1 MNTVIYARYSAGPR
15 QTDQSIEG
23 QLRVCTDFCKQ
34 RGLTVIDTY
43 CDRHISGRTDERP
56 EFQRL
61 IADAKRKKFEAV
73 VVYKTDRFARNKYD
87 SAVYKRELKRI
98 GIQIF
103 YAAEAIPDG
112 PEGIILESLME
123 GLAEYY
129 SAELAQKIKRGMH
142 ESALKCQ
149 STGSGRPLGYRV
161 DEQKHFQID
170 PESAQTVQT
179 IFEQYIKGESNAAIC
194 ELLNSRGLRTAQ
206 GKPFNKNS
214 INRIIKNRKYIG
226 EYRYHDIV
234 VEGGMPAIISKD
246 TFNLAQAEMERR
258 RTRKAPKSPK
268 AEYLLAGRLFCGHC
282 KGPMQGVSGTGKS
295 GNKWYYY
302 YCGNTRGKNKTCDK
316 KQVSRDRLERAVV
329 DFTVRYILQEDV
341 LEELARK
348 VHAAQERQNDTA
360 SEVAFYEKKLADN
373 KKSIANVLRAIE
385 SGAATQTLPARL
397 QELEN
402 EQAVILGELSFLK
415 GKHLAFTEDQIL
427 FALMKHLEPYP
438 GESEQDYRRRIIS
451 DFVSEVYLYD
461 DRLLI
466 YFNISSEDGK
476 LKSADLSNIEGG
488 EFDEGLVS
496 STKMKTVRKGGFHF
510 AVGLRESKFIPPCG
524 GNPFRSTKNKPPA
537 RVALFLLR
545 PANAM
550 PHCASCCALP
560 RAVVYCT
567 YLSPHRLHKG
577 GLPVSTM
584 LERRYRRQHLNCVR
598 HITLDPK
605 GRGVVRIHMIPPRED
620 AENAPFLLL
629 LNGSKLV
636 PLNLSW
642 AILLSCFMDRL
653 EPFAGLEITESDWNA
668 MAAGAV
674 ARTHKVYP
682 FTSKERL
689 AEDLQIMIES
699 LVAIARGQEPE
710 AEVAP
715 LTLGEYAPE
724 MTAPHRMDL
733 MVSAMTR
740 DGAWHCNQKCLHC
753 YAAGQPLSDTPE
765 LTTAQWKEVL
775 DRLRAANIPQVTFT
789 GGEPTLRA
797 DLVELVDAAQWF
809 VTRLNTN
816 GRLLTPAL
824 CQKLY
829 DASLDSVQVTLYS
842 HDKDIHNA
850 LVGADGFDDTVAG
863 IRAAVAAGLS
873 VSVNTPLCSLNT
885 AYDEMLRFVHGLG
898 VRYVTCSGLI
908 PSGGAVGDESRA
920 TALTEQQLTDVL
932 TKAVAVAEELEMEM
946 DFTSPGWL
954 KEETLRALGLTLVP
968 SCGACLSNMAVA
980 PDGGVIPCQS
990 WLSSQPLGNI
1000 LADDWD
1006 KIWQSERCAAI
1017 RAKSAKME
1025 QLCQLRESNREEG
1038 TLC

>member
-87 SAVYKRELKRI
+87 SAVYKRELKRN

-234 VEGGMPAIISKD
+234 VEGGMPAIIPKD

-329 DFTVRYILQEDV
+329 DFTVRYILQEEV

-360 SEVAFYEKKLADN
+360 SEIAFYEKKLADN

-402 EQAVILGELSFLK
+402 EQAVILGEISFLK
-415 GKHLAFTEDQIL
+415 GKRLAFTEDQIL

-496 STKMKTVRKGGFHF
+496 STISL
-510 AVGLRESKFIPPCG
+510 AVILVKLR
-524 GNPFRSTKNKPPA
+524 
-537 RVALFLLR
+537 
-545 PANAM
+545 
-550 PHCASCCALP
+550 
-560 RAVVYCT
+560 RAFCVDTLMFELDREVYCMKKV
-567 YLSPHRLHKG
+567 LSVSIKTIIFFVGWAICVSVIPIPDTASAAIWRFWAELIPLLSVIAITLIFWLADQKKIRLHLTGKPVYNIILG
-577 GLPVSTM
+577 GVTGTIWLGASVGILSILGVVQIEGKNQIAMLWLWLLAAFLNTVMQEMLVRGYLYQMIKSNGSIAAAIIVSTGLFTFAHGGAFEAGILPVLNVITM
-584 LERRYRRQHLNCVR
+584 SLFMTAVLEYTGSLIAPIVIHFLWN
-598 HITLDPK
+598 
-605 GRGVVRIHMIPPRED
+605 GV
-620 AENAPFLLL
+620 
-629 LNGSKLV
+629 G
-636 PLNLSW
+636 
-642 AILLSCFMDRL
+642 AIILGGVS
-653 EPFAGLEITESDWNA
+653 
-668 MAAGAV
+668 
-674 ARTHKVYP
+674 
-682 FTSKERL
+682 L
-689 AEDLQIMIES
+689 AEDYPHLFDMTIHGNPILSGGSCKIEGS
-699 LVAIARGQEPE
+699 II
-710 AEVAP
+710 
-715 LTLGEYAPE
+715 
-724 MTAPHRMDL
+724 
-733 MVSAMTR
+733 
-740 DGAWHCNQKCLHC
+740 
-753 YAAGQPLSDTPE
+753 
-765 LTTAQWKEVL
+765 VL
-775 DRLRAANIPQVTFT
+775 FMNLAFLI
-789 GGEPTLRA
+789 
-797 DLVELVDAAQWF
+797 
-809 VTRLNTN
+809 
-816 GRLLTPAL
+816 
-824 CQKLY
+824 
-829 DASLDSVQVTLYS
+829 
-842 HDKDIHNA
+842 
-850 LVGADGFDDTVAG
+850 GF
-863 IRAAVAAGLS
+863 VAAKKRK
-873 VSVNTPLCSLNT
+873 
-885 AYDEMLRFVHGLG
+885 DR
-898 VRYVTCSGLI
+898 
-908 PSGGAVGDESRA
+908 
-920 TALTEQQLTDVL
+920 
-932 TKAVAVAEELEMEM
+932 
-946 DFTSPGWL
+946 
-954 KEETLRALGLTLVP
+954 
-968 SCGACLSNMAVA
+968 
-980 PDGGVIPCQS
+980 
-990 WLSSQPLGNI
+990 
-1000 LADDWD
+1000 
-1006 KIWQSERCAAI
+1006 
-1017 RAKSAKME
+1017 
-1025 QLCQLRESNREEG
+1025 NR
-1038 TLC
+1038 

>member
-87 SAVYKRELKRI
+87 SAVYKRELKRN

-161 DEQKHFQID
+161 DEQKRFQID

-258 RTRKAPKSPK
+258 RTRKAPKSSK

-329 DFTVRYILQEDV
+329 DFTVRYILQENV

-360 SEVAFYEKKLADN
+360 SEIAFYEKKLADN

-385 SGAATQTLPARL
+385 SGASTQTLPARL

-415 GKHLAFTEDQIL
+415 GKRLAFTEDQIL

-488 EFDEGLVS
+488 EFDEGLIS
-496 STKMKTVRKGGFHF
+496 
-510 AVGLRESKFIPPCG
+510 
-524 GNPFRSTKNKPPA
+524 STKNKA
-537 RVALFLLR
+537 ICLWQMALFLGFARAARVTLLYSMACRKSSQALSTALPMCCMVR
-545 PANAM
+545 PTQVFMDLCRGETAM
-550 PHCASCCALP
+550 PTAAPSTMPAPIPHQNAVFSISLTLLFAQRQYAPCAAKKSEIALLKSAIAVIIFLKSDKKRGSLMTTIYLIRHAEADGNLYRRAHGWYDSVITDRGYRQIAALAKRFASTRFDAVYSSDRRRTMTTALSVYKTHGLPLVTTPRVREIGIGVWEDHPWAELERTDGEQLERFNTDAAHWHVAGGEYLPDVRERMIGALREIAEAHPNGTAAVFSHGMAIRLTVGTLQGLSLHEIDGTGHAENTAVSCLEYEDGAF
-560 RAVVYCT
+560 RVVYRDDASH
-567 YLSPHRLHKG
+567 LSDELMSLKRQEWLKNARGFEG
-577 GLPVSTM
+577 GIYYVPS
-584 LERRYRRQHLNCVR
+584 
-598 HITLDPK
+598 
-605 GRGVVRIHMIPPRED
+605 G
-620 AENAPFLLL
+620 AEGHFD
-629 LNGSKLV
+629 V
-636 PLNLSW
+636 
-642 AILLSCFMDRL
+642 CR
-653 EPFAGLEITESDWNA
+653 AGETV
-668 MAAGAV
+668 GAV
-674 ARTHKVYP
+674 SVDKCKNGLAVIGEFWLENDVQGLGFGQQLVGQALSYARAHGC
-682 FTSKERL
+682 ERL
-689 AEDLQIMIES
+689 S
-699 LVAIARGQEPE
+699 TGRIAKG
-710 AEVAP
+710 
-715 LTLGEYAPE
+715 
-724 MTAPHRMDL
+724 
-733 MVSAMTR
+733 
-740 DGAWHCNQKCLHC
+740 N
-753 YAAGQPLSDTPE
+753 
-765 LTTAQWKEVL
+765 
-775 DRLRAANIPQVTFT
+775 
-789 GGEPTLRA
+789 
-797 DLVELVDAAQWF
+797 
-809 VTRLNTN
+809 
-816 GRLLTPAL
+816 
-824 CQKLY
+824 
-829 DASLDSVQVTLYS
+829 
-842 HDKDIHNA
+842 
-850 LVGADGFDDTVAG
+850 
-863 IRAAVAAGLS
+863 
-873 VSVNTPLCSLNT
+873 
-885 AYDEMLRFVHGLG
+885 
-898 VRYVTCSGLI
+898 
-908 PSGGAVGDESRA
+908 
-920 TALTEQQLTDVL
+920 
-932 TKAVAVAEELEMEM
+932 
-946 DFTSPGWL
+946 
-954 KEETLRALGLTLVP
+954 ALGL
-968 SCGACLSNMAVA
+968 
-980 PDGGVIPCQS
+980 
-990 WLSSQPLGNI
+990 
-1000 LADDWD
+1000 
-1006 KIWQSERCAAI
+1006 RCAQEWGFTQTGEGADWLEFQ
-1017 RAKSAKME
+1017 KNFE
-1025 QLCQLRESNREEG
+1025 YDEESCWKKLQEVIEKEK
-1038 TLC
+1038 

>member
-61 IADAKRKKFEAV
+61 ITDAKRKKFEAV

-87 SAVYKRELKRI
+87 SAVYKRELKRN

-161 DEQKHFQID
+161 DEQKRFQID

-234 VEGGMPAIISKD
+234 VEDGMPAIISKD

-302 YCGNTRGKNKTCDK
+302 YCGNTRGKNKTCNK

-329 DFTVRYILQEDV
+329 DFTVRYILQEEV

-360 SEVAFYEKKLADN
+360 SEIAFYEKKLADN

-415 GKHLAFTEDQIL
+415 GKRLAFTEDQIL

-476 LKSADLSNIEGG
+476 LKSADLSNIEGS

-496 STKMKTVRKGGFHF
+496 STK
-510 AVGLRESKFIPPCG
+510 
-524 GNPFRSTKNKPPA
+524 NKA
-537 RVALFLLR
+537 ICLWQMALFLGFARAARVTLLYSMACRKSSQALSTALPMCCMVR
-545 PANAM
+545 PTQVFMDLCRGETAM
-550 PHCASCCALP
+550 PTAAPSTMPAPIPHQNAVFSISLTLLFAQRQYAPCAAKKSEIALLKSAIAVIIFLKSDKKRGSLMTTIYLIRHAEADGNLYR
-560 RAVVYCT
+560 RAHGWYDSVITDRGYRQIAALAKRFASTRFDAVYSSDRRRT
-567 YLSPHRLHKG
+567 MTTALSVYKTH
-577 GLPVSTM
+577 GLPLVTTPRVREIGIGVWEDHPWAE
-584 LERRYRRQHLNCVR
+584 LERTDGEQLERFNTDAAHWHVAGGEHLPDVR
-598 HITLDPK
+598 ERMIGALREIAEAHPNGTAAVFSHGMAIRLTVGTLQGLSLHEID
-605 GRGVVRIHMIPPRED
+605 GTGH
-620 AENAPFLLL
+620 AENTAV
-629 LNGSKLV
+629 S
-636 PLNLSW
+636 
-642 AILLSCFMDRL
+642 RL
-653 EPFAGLEITESDWNA
+653 EYENGAFRVAYRDDASHLENGLQTLKRQAWLKNARGFEGGIYYVPSGAEGHFDVCRAGETV
-668 MAAGAV
+668 GAV
-674 ARTHKVYP
+674 SVDKCENGLATIGEFWLENDVQGLGFGQQLVGQALSYARAHGC
-682 FTSKERL
+682 ERL
-689 AEDLQIMIES
+689 S
-699 LVAIARGQEPE
+699 TGRIAK
-710 AEVAP
+710 
-715 LTLGEYAPE
+715 
-724 MTAPHRMDL
+724 
-733 MVSAMTR
+733 S
-740 DGAWHCNQKCLHC
+740 N
-753 YAAGQPLSDTPE
+753 
-765 LTTAQWKEVL
+765 
-775 DRLRAANIPQVTFT
+775 
-789 GGEPTLRA
+789 
-797 DLVELVDAAQWF
+797 
-809 VTRLNTN
+809 
-816 GRLLTPAL
+816 
-824 CQKLY
+824 
-829 DASLDSVQVTLYS
+829 
-842 HDKDIHNA
+842 
-850 LVGADGFDDTVAG
+850 
-863 IRAAVAAGLS
+863 
-873 VSVNTPLCSLNT
+873 
-885 AYDEMLRFVHGLG
+885 
-898 VRYVTCSGLI
+898 
-908 PSGGAVGDESRA
+908 
-920 TALTEQQLTDVL
+920 
-932 TKAVAVAEELEMEM
+932 
-946 DFTSPGWL
+946 
-954 KEETLRALGLTLVP
+954 ALGLRRAREWGFTQTGEGADWLEFQKNFEYDEE
-968 SCGACLSNMAVA
+968 SCWKKLQE
-980 PDGGVIPCQS
+980 VIE
-990 WLSSQPLGNI
+990 
-1000 LADDWD
+1000 
-1006 KIWQSERCAAI
+1006 KE
-1017 RAKSAKME
+1017 K
-1025 QLCQLRESNREEG
+1025 
-1038 TLC
+1038 

>member
-87 SAVYKRELKRI
+87 SAVYKRELKRN

-161 DEQKHFQID
+161 DEQKRFQID

-329 DFTVRYILQEDV
+329 DFTVRYILQEEV

-360 SEVAFYEKKLADN
+360 SEIAFYEKKLADN

-402 EQAVILGELSFLK
+402 EQAVILGEISFLK
-415 GKHLAFTEDQIL
+415 GKRLAFTEDQIL

-496 STKMKTVRKGGFHF
+496 STK
-510 AVGLRESKFIPPCG
+510 
-524 GNPFRSTKNKPPA
+524 NKA
-537 RVALFLLR
+537 ICLWQMALFLGFARAARVTLLYSMACRKSSQALSTALPMCCMVR
-545 PANAM
+545 PTQVFMDLCRGETAM
-550 PHCASCCALP
+550 PTAAPSTMPAPIPHQNAVFSISLTLLFAQRQYAPCAAKKSEIALLKSAIAVIIFLKSDKKRGSLMTTIYLIRHAEADGNLYR
-560 RAVVYCT
+560 RAHGWYDSVITDRGYRQIAALSKRFASTHFDAVYSSDRRRT
-567 YLSPHRLHKG
+567 MTTALSVYKTH
-577 GLPVSTM
+577 GLPLVTTPRVREIGIGVWEDHPWAE
-584 LERRYRRQHLNCVR
+584 LERTDGEQLERFNTDAAHWHVAGGEYLPDVR
-598 HITLDPK
+598 ERMIGALREIAEAHPNGTAAVFSHGMAIRLTVGTLQGLSLHEID
-605 GRGVVRIHMIPPRED
+605 GTGH
-620 AENAPFLLL
+620 AENTAV
-629 LNGSKLV
+629 S
-636 PLNLSW
+636 
-642 AILLSCFMDRL
+642 RL
-653 EPFAGLEITESDWNA
+653 EYENGAFRVAYRDDASHLENGLQTLKRQAWLKNARGFEGGIYYVPSGAEGHFDVCRAGETV
-668 MAAGAV
+668 GAV
-674 ARTHKVYP
+674 SVDKCENGLATIGEFWLENDVQGLGFGQQLVGQALSYARAHGC
-682 FTSKERL
+682 ERL
-689 AEDLQIMIES
+689 S
-699 LVAIARGQEPE
+699 TGRIAKG
-710 AEVAP
+710 
-715 LTLGEYAPE
+715 
-724 MTAPHRMDL
+724 
-733 MVSAMTR
+733 
-740 DGAWHCNQKCLHC
+740 N
-753 YAAGQPLSDTPE
+753 
-765 LTTAQWKEVL
+765 
-775 DRLRAANIPQVTFT
+775 
-789 GGEPTLRA
+789 
-797 DLVELVDAAQWF
+797 
-809 VTRLNTN
+809 
-816 GRLLTPAL
+816 
-824 CQKLY
+824 
-829 DASLDSVQVTLYS
+829 
-842 HDKDIHNA
+842 
-850 LVGADGFDDTVAG
+850 
-863 IRAAVAAGLS
+863 
-873 VSVNTPLCSLNT
+873 
-885 AYDEMLRFVHGLG
+885 
-898 VRYVTCSGLI
+898 
-908 PSGGAVGDESRA
+908 
-920 TALTEQQLTDVL
+920 
-932 TKAVAVAEELEMEM
+932 
-946 DFTSPGWL
+946 
-954 KEETLRALGLTLVP
+954 ALGLRRAREWGFTQTGEGADWLEFQKNFEYDEE
-968 SCGACLSNMAVA
+968 SCWKKLQE
-980 PDGGVIPCQS
+980 VIE
-990 WLSSQPLGNI
+990 
-1000 LADDWD
+1000 
-1006 KIWQSERCAAI
+1006 KE
-1017 RAKSAKME
+1017 K
-1025 QLCQLRESNREEG
+1025 
-1038 TLC
+1038 

>member
-87 SAVYKRELKRI
+87 SAVYKRELKRN

-234 VEGGMPAIISKD
+234 VEGGMPAIIPKD

-329 DFTVRYILQEDV
+329 DFTVRYILQEEV

-360 SEVAFYEKKLADN
+360 SEIAFYEKKLADN

-385 SGAATQTLPARL
+385 SGAATQTLPVRL

-402 EQAVILGELSFLK
+402 EQAVILGEISFLK
-415 GKHLAFTEDQIL
+415 GKRLAFTEDQIL

-496 STKMKTVRKGGFHF
+496 STNLPHRFVRCGVFYAQKTLADRARLRTLKSDANRAGSSMYFLKIHRFHASFF
-510 AVGLRESKFIPPCG
+510 AFCRVLRASTSLLCPLL
-524 GNPFRSTKNKPPA
+524 GNPFKNLRTIVGRYSLELLHLIEAGVQRNRDLIVFSDANLLDELLQNGAAFIVVGSVVHIRPCKQL
-537 RVALFLLR
+537 VANSFTCCSRIIIHHTLRFFRREWAELHLPCRIR
-545 PANAM
+545 PA
-550 PHCASCCALP
+550 HDF
-560 RAVVYCT
+560 
-567 YLSPHRLHKG
+567 SP
-577 GLPVSTM
+577 T
-584 LERRYRRQHLNCVR
+584 
-598 HITLDPK
+598 
-605 GRGVVRIHMIPPRED
+605 
-620 AENAPFLLL
+620 
-629 LNGSKLV
+629 
-636 PLNLSW
+636 
-642 AILLSCFMDRL
+642 
-653 EPFAGLEITESDWNA
+653 
-668 MAAGAV
+668 
-674 ARTHKVYP
+674 
-682 FTSKERL
+682 
-689 AEDLQIMIES
+689 
-699 LVAIARGQEPE
+699 
-710 AEVAP
+710 
-715 LTLGEYAPE
+715 
-724 MTAPHRMDL
+724 
-733 MVSAMTR
+733 
-740 DGAWHCNQKCLHC
+740 
-753 YAAGQPLSDTPE
+753 
-765 LTTAQWKEVL
+765 
-775 DRLRAANIPQVTFT
+775 
-789 GGEPTLRA
+789 
-797 DLVELVDAAQWF
+797 
-809 VTRLNTN
+809 
-816 GRLLTPAL
+816 
-824 CQKLY
+824 
-829 DASLDSVQVTLYS
+829 
-842 HDKDIHNA
+842 
-850 LVGADGFDDTVAG
+850 
-863 IRAAVAAGLS
+863 
-873 VSVNTPLCSLNT
+873 
-885 AYDEMLRFVHGLG
+885 
-898 VRYVTCSGLI
+898 
-908 PSGGAVGDESRA
+908 
-920 TALTEQQLTDVL
+920 
-932 TKAVAVAEELEMEM
+932 
-946 DFTSPGWL
+946 
-954 KEETLRALGLTLVP
+954 
-968 SCGACLSNMAVA
+968 
-980 PDGGVIPCQS
+980 
-990 WLSSQPLGNI
+990 
-1000 LADDWD
+1000 
-1006 KIWQSERCAAI
+1006 
-1017 RAKSAKME
+1017 
-1025 QLCQLRESNREEG
+1025 
-1038 TLC
+1038 

>member
-87 SAVYKRELKRI
+87 SAVYKRELKRN

-161 DEQKHFQID
+161 DEQKRFQID

-234 VEGGMPAIISKD
+234 VEGGMPAIIPKD

-329 DFTVRYILQEDV
+329 DFTVRYILQEEV

-360 SEVAFYEKKLADN
+360 SEIAFYEKKLADN

-402 EQAVILGELSFLK
+402 EQAVILGEISFLK
-415 GKHLAFTEDQIL
+415 GKRLAFTEDQIL

-496 STKMKTVRKGGFHF
+496 STNTILHLLDDWLYFFDNVAF
-510 AVGLRESKFIPPCG
+510 EDNQEWCG
-524 GNPFRSTKNKPPA
+524 
-537 RVALFLLR
+537 
-545 PANAM
+545 
-550 PHCASCCALP
+550 C
-560 RAVVYCT
+560 YCMCYHWT
-567 YLSPHRLHKG
+567 QQL
-577 GLPVSTM
+577 
-584 LERRYRRQHLNCVR
+584 
-598 HITLDPK
+598 
-605 GRGVVRIHMIPPRED
+605 
-620 AENAPFLLL
+620 A
-629 LNGSKLV
+629 
-636 PLNLSW
+636 
-642 AILLSCFMDRL
+642 
-653 EPFAGLEITESDWNA
+653 
-668 MAAGAV
+668 
-674 ARTHKVYP
+674 
-682 FTSKERL
+682 KERAWNCDKKCATLNRAKAIDFIQTGRMQGYL
-689 AEDLQIMIES
+689 AYSDGKVVGWCNSNEKKAYDNVNFNFAEQVPDNGEKIKS
-699 LVAIARGQEPE
+699 VVCFAIAPENRG
-710 AEVAP
+710 
-715 LTLGEYAPE
+715 
-724 MTAPHRMDL
+724 
-733 MVSAMTR
+733 
-740 DGAWHCNQKCLHC
+740 K
-753 YAAGQPLSDTPE
+753 
-765 LTTAQWKEVL
+765 
-775 DRLRAANIPQVTFT
+775 
-789 GGEPTLRA
+789 
-797 DLVELVDAAQWF
+797 
-809 VTRLNTN
+809 
-816 GRLLTPAL
+816 
-824 CQKLY
+824 
-829 DASLDSVQVTLYS
+829 
-842 HDKDIHNA
+842 
-850 LVGADGFDDTVAG
+850 G
-863 IRAAVAAGLS
+863 I
-873 VSVNTPLCSLNT
+873 
-885 AYDEMLRFVHGLG
+885 
-898 VRYVTCSGLI
+898 
-908 PSGGAVGDESRA
+908 A
-920 TALTEQQLTDVL
+920 TALLKYVCENAKNDGFEYVEAYPFEHNENAAYHGPTDLYEKNGFV
-932 TKAVAVAEELEMEM
+932 
-946 DFTSPGWL
+946 F
-954 KEETLRALGLTLVP
+954 
-968 SCGACLSNMAVA
+968 C
-980 PDGGVIPCQS
+980 
-990 WLSSQPLGNI
+990 
-1000 LADDWD
+1000 
-1006 KIWQSERCAAI
+1006 
-1017 RAKSAKME
+1017 
-1025 QLCQLRESNREEG
+1025 NRIEG
-1038 TLC
+1038 CRIVRKKL

>member
-61 IADAKRKKFEAV
+61 ITDAKRKKFEAV

-87 SAVYKRELKRI
+87 SAVYKRELKRN

-329 DFTVRYILQEDV
+329 DFTVRYILQEEV

-360 SEVAFYEKKLADN
+360 SEIAFYEKKLADN

-415 GKHLAFTEDQIL
+415 GKRLAFTEDQIL

-496 STKMKTVRKGGFHF
+496 S
-510 AVGLRESKFIPPCG
+510 
-524 GNPFRSTKNKPPA
+524 
-537 RVALFLLR
+537 
-545 PANAM
+545 
-550 PHCASCCALP
+550 
-560 RAVVYCT
+560 
-567 YLSPHRLHKG
+567 
-577 GLPVSTM
+577 
-584 LERRYRRQHLNCVR
+584 RRQTALVSWREVIKFDRYQEQFIYLMKN
-598 HITLDPK
+598 
-605 GRGVVRIHMIPPRED
+605 RIETMGQLSMQYDAIQAEIDALTGQRRE
-620 AENAPFLLL
+620 LY
-629 LNGSKLV
+629 
-636 PLNLSW
+636 PL
-642 AILLSCFMDRL
+642 RR
-653 EPFAGLEITESDWNA
+653 AGTE
-668 MAAGAV
+668 GA
-674 ARTHKVYP
+674 
-682 FTSKERL
+682 
-689 AEDLQIMIES
+689 
-699 LVAIARGQEPE
+699 E
-710 AEVAP
+710 AEIDAI
-715 LTLGEYAPE
+715 
-724 MTAPHRMDL
+724 
-733 MVSAMTR
+733 
-740 DGAWHCNQKCLHC
+740 N
-753 YAAGQPLSDTPE
+753 
-765 LTTAQWKEVL
+765 
-775 DRLRAANIPQVTFT
+775 DRLRALRRELKLCARIENDAPTVRAN
-789 GGEPTLRA
+789 
-797 DLVELVDAAQWF
+797 
-809 VTRLNTN
+809 
-816 GRLLTPAL
+816 
-824 CQKLY
+824 
-829 DASLDSVQVTLYS
+829 
-842 HDKDIHNA
+842 
-850 LVGADGFDDTVAG
+850 VGADRSETHEKTDKSRPD
-863 IRAAVAAGLS
+863 RH
-873 VSVNTPLCSLNT
+873 P
-885 AYDEMLRFVHGLG
+885 
-898 VRYVTCSGLI
+898 
-908 PSGGAVGDESRA
+908 PSGGR
-920 TALTEQQLTDVL
+920 
-932 TKAVAVAEELEMEM
+932 
-946 DFTSPGWL
+946 
-954 KEETLRALGLTLVP
+954 VP
-968 SCGACLSNMAVA
+968 
-980 PDGGVIPCQS
+980 
-990 WLSSQPLGNI
+990 
-1000 LADDWD
+1000 AD
-1006 KIWQSERCAAI
+1006 RG
-1017 RAKSAKME
+1017 R
-1025 QLCQLRESNREEG
+1025 
-1038 TLC
+1038 

>member
-87 SAVYKRELKRI
+87 SAVYKRELKRN

-161 DEQKHFQID
+161 DEQKRFQID

-234 VEGGMPAIISKD
+234 VEGGMPAIIPKD

-329 DFTVRYILQEDV
+329 DFTVRYILQEEV

-360 SEVAFYEKKLADN
+360 SEIAFYEKKLADN

-402 EQAVILGELSFLK
+402 EQAVILGEISFLK
-415 GKHLAFTEDQIL
+415 GKRLAFTEDQIL

-496 STKMKTVRKGGFHF
+496 STISLAVILVKLRRAFCVDTLMFELDRK
-510 AVGLRESKFIPPCG
+510 
-524 GNPFRSTKNKPPA
+524 
-537 RVALFLLR
+537 
-545 PANAM
+545 
-550 PHCASCCALP
+550 
-560 RAVVYCT
+560 VYCMKKV
-567 YLSPHRLHKG
+567 LSVSIKTIIFFVGWAICVSVIPIPDTASAVIWRFWAELIPLLSVIAITLIFWLADQKKIRLHLTGKPVYNIILG
-577 GLPVSTM
+577 GVTGTIWLGASVGILSILGVVQIEGKNQIAMLWLWLLAAFLNTVMQEMLVRGYLYQMIKSNGSIAAAIIVSTGLFTFAHGGAFEAGILPVLNVITM
-584 LERRYRRQHLNCVR
+584 SLFMTAVLEYTGSLIAPIVIHFLWN
-598 HITLDPK
+598 
-605 GRGVVRIHMIPPRED
+605 GV
-620 AENAPFLLL
+620 
-629 LNGSKLV
+629 G
-636 PLNLSW
+636 
-642 AILLSCFMDRL
+642 AIILGGVS
-653 EPFAGLEITESDWNA
+653 
-668 MAAGAV
+668 
-674 ARTHKVYP
+674 
-682 FTSKERL
+682 L
-689 AEDLQIMIES
+689 AEDYPHLFDMTIHGNPILSGGSCKIEGS
-699 LVAIARGQEPE
+699 II
-710 AEVAP
+710 
-715 LTLGEYAPE
+715 
-724 MTAPHRMDL
+724 
-733 MVSAMTR
+733 
-740 DGAWHCNQKCLHC
+740 
-753 YAAGQPLSDTPE
+753 
-765 LTTAQWKEVL
+765 VL
-775 DRLRAANIPQVTFT
+775 FMNLAFLI
-789 GGEPTLRA
+789 
-797 DLVELVDAAQWF
+797 
-809 VTRLNTN
+809 
-816 GRLLTPAL
+816 
-824 CQKLY
+824 
-829 DASLDSVQVTLYS
+829 
-842 HDKDIHNA
+842 
-850 LVGADGFDDTVAG
+850 GF
-863 IRAAVAAGLS
+863 VAAKKRK
-873 VSVNTPLCSLNT
+873 
-885 AYDEMLRFVHGLG
+885 DR
-898 VRYVTCSGLI
+898 
-908 PSGGAVGDESRA
+908 
-920 TALTEQQLTDVL
+920 
-932 TKAVAVAEELEMEM
+932 
-946 DFTSPGWL
+946 
-954 KEETLRALGLTLVP
+954 
-968 SCGACLSNMAVA
+968 
-980 PDGGVIPCQS
+980 
-990 WLSSQPLGNI
+990 
-1000 LADDWD
+1000 
-1006 KIWQSERCAAI
+1006 
-1017 RAKSAKME
+1017 
-1025 QLCQLRESNREEG
+1025 NR
-1038 TLC
+1038 

>member
-61 IADAKRKKFEAV
+61 ITDAKRKKFEAV

-87 SAVYKRELKRI
+87 SAVYKRELKRN

-302 YCGNTRGKNKTCDK
+302 YCGNTRGENKTCDK

-329 DFTVRYILQEDV
+329 DFTVRYILQEEV

-360 SEVAFYEKKLADN
+360 SEIAFYEKKLADN

-402 EQAVILGELSFLK
+402 EQAVILGEISFLK
-415 GKHLAFTEDQIL
+415 GKRLAFTEDQIL

-496 STKMKTVRKGGFHF
+496 STK
-510 AVGLRESKFIPPCG
+510 
-524 GNPFRSTKNKPPA
+524 NKA
-537 RVALFLLR
+537 ICLWQMALFLGFARAARVTLLYSMACRKSSQALSTALPMCCMVR
-545 PANAM
+545 PTQVFMDLCRGETAM
-550 PHCASCCALP
+550 PTAAPSTMPAPIPHQNAVFSISLTLLFAQRQYAPCAAKKSEIALLKSAIAVIIFLKSDKKRGSLMTTIYLIRHAEADGNLYR
-560 RAVVYCT
+560 RAHGWYDSVITDRGYRQIAALSKRFASTHFDAVYSSDRRRT
-567 YLSPHRLHKG
+567 MTTALSVYKTH
-577 GLPVSTM
+577 GLPLVTTPRVREIGIGVWEDHPWAE
-584 LERRYRRQHLNCVR
+584 LERTDGEQLERFNTDAAHWHVAGGEYLPDVR
-598 HITLDPK
+598 ERMIGALREIAEAHPNGTAAVFSHGMAIRLTVGTLQGLSLHEID
-605 GRGVVRIHMIPPRED
+605 GTGH
-620 AENAPFLLL
+620 AENTAV
-629 LNGSKLV
+629 S
-636 PLNLSW
+636 
-642 AILLSCFMDRL
+642 RL
-653 EPFAGLEITESDWNA
+653 EYENGAFRVAYRDDASHLENGLQTLKRQAWLKNARGFEGGIYYVPSGAEGHFDVCRAGETV
-668 MAAGAV
+668 GAV
-674 ARTHKVYP
+674 SVDKCENGLATIGEFWLENDVQGLGFGQQLVGQALSYARAHGC
-682 FTSKERL
+682 ERL
-689 AEDLQIMIES
+689 S
-699 LVAIARGQEPE
+699 TGHIAKG
-710 AEVAP
+710 
-715 LTLGEYAPE
+715 
-724 MTAPHRMDL
+724 
-733 MVSAMTR
+733 
-740 DGAWHCNQKCLHC
+740 N
-753 YAAGQPLSDTPE
+753 
-765 LTTAQWKEVL
+765 
-775 DRLRAANIPQVTFT
+775 
-789 GGEPTLRA
+789 
-797 DLVELVDAAQWF
+797 
-809 VTRLNTN
+809 
-816 GRLLTPAL
+816 
-824 CQKLY
+824 
-829 DASLDSVQVTLYS
+829 
-842 HDKDIHNA
+842 
-850 LVGADGFDDTVAG
+850 
-863 IRAAVAAGLS
+863 
-873 VSVNTPLCSLNT
+873 
-885 AYDEMLRFVHGLG
+885 
-898 VRYVTCSGLI
+898 
-908 PSGGAVGDESRA
+908 
-920 TALTEQQLTDVL
+920 
-932 TKAVAVAEELEMEM
+932 
-946 DFTSPGWL
+946 
-954 KEETLRALGLTLVP
+954 ALGLRRAREWGFTQTGEGADWLEFQKNFEYDEE
-968 SCGACLSNMAVA
+968 SCWKKLQE
-980 PDGGVIPCQS
+980 VIE
-990 WLSSQPLGNI
+990 
-1000 LADDWD
+1000 
-1006 KIWQSERCAAI
+1006 KE
-1017 RAKSAKME
+1017 K
-1025 QLCQLRESNREEG
+1025 
-1038 TLC
+1038 

>member
-87 SAVYKRELKRI
+87 SAVYKRELKRN

-206 GKPFNKNS
+206 GKLFNKNS

-348 VHAAQERQNDTA
+348 VHVAQERQNDTA
-360 SEVAFYEKKLADN
+360 SEIAFYEKKLADN

-385 SGAATQTLPARL
+385 SGASTQTLPARL

-415 GKHLAFTEDQIL
+415 GKRLAFTEDQIL

-488 EFDEGLVS
+488 EFDEGLIS
-496 STKMKTVRKGGFHF
+496 STISL
-510 AVGLRESKFIPPCG
+510 AVILVKLR
-524 GNPFRSTKNKPPA
+524 
-537 RVALFLLR
+537 
-545 PANAM
+545 
-550 PHCASCCALP
+550 
-560 RAVVYCT
+560 RAFCVDTLMFELDREVYCMKKV
-567 YLSPHRLHKG
+567 LSVSIKTIIFFVGWAICVSVIPIPDTASAVIWRFWAELIPLLSVIAITLIFWLADQKKIRLHLTGKPVYNIILG
-577 GLPVSTM
+577 GVTGTIWLGASVGILSILGVVQIEGKNQIAMLWLWLLAAFLNTVMQEMLVRGYLYQMIKSNGSIAAAIIVSTGLFTFAHGGAFEAGILPVLNVITM
-584 LERRYRRQHLNCVR
+584 SLFMTAVLEYTGSLIAPIMIHFLWN
-598 HITLDPK
+598 
-605 GRGVVRIHMIPPRED
+605 GV
-620 AENAPFLLL
+620 
-629 LNGSKLV
+629 G
-636 PLNLSW
+636 
-642 AILLSCFMDRL
+642 AIILGGVS
-653 EPFAGLEITESDWNA
+653 
-668 MAAGAV
+668 
-674 ARTHKVYP
+674 
-682 FTSKERL
+682 L
-689 AEDLQIMIES
+689 AEDYPHLFDMTIHGNPILSGGSCKIEGS
-699 LVAIARGQEPE
+699 II
-710 AEVAP
+710 
-715 LTLGEYAPE
+715 
-724 MTAPHRMDL
+724 
-733 MVSAMTR
+733 
-740 DGAWHCNQKCLHC
+740 
-753 YAAGQPLSDTPE
+753 
-765 LTTAQWKEVL
+765 VL
-775 DRLRAANIPQVTFT
+775 FMNLAFLI
-789 GGEPTLRA
+789 
-797 DLVELVDAAQWF
+797 
-809 VTRLNTN
+809 
-816 GRLLTPAL
+816 
-824 CQKLY
+824 
-829 DASLDSVQVTLYS
+829 
-842 HDKDIHNA
+842 
-850 LVGADGFDDTVAG
+850 GF
-863 IRAAVAAGLS
+863 VAAKKRK
-873 VSVNTPLCSLNT
+873 
-885 AYDEMLRFVHGLG
+885 DR
-898 VRYVTCSGLI
+898 
-908 PSGGAVGDESRA
+908 
-920 TALTEQQLTDVL
+920 
-932 TKAVAVAEELEMEM
+932 
-946 DFTSPGWL
+946 
-954 KEETLRALGLTLVP
+954 
-968 SCGACLSNMAVA
+968 
-980 PDGGVIPCQS
+980 
-990 WLSSQPLGNI
+990 
-1000 LADDWD
+1000 
-1006 KIWQSERCAAI
+1006 
-1017 RAKSAKME
+1017 
-1025 QLCQLRESNREEG
+1025 NR
-1038 TLC
+1038 

>member
-43 CDRHISGRTDERP
+43 GDRHISGRTDERP

-87 SAVYKRELKRI
+87 SAVYKRELKRN

-149 STGSGRPLGYRV
+149 STGSGSPLGYRV

-246 TFNLAQAEMERR
+246 TFNLAQAEMEHR

-329 DFTVRYILQEDV
+329 DFTVRYILQEEV

-360 SEVAFYEKKLADN
+360 SEIAFYEKKLADN

-415 GKHLAFTEDQIL
+415 GKCLAFTEDQIL
-427 FALMKHLEPYP
+427 FALTKHLEPYP

-496 STKMKTVRKGGFHF
+496 STNLIAGRTPEVTIVVLPYGFVL
-510 AVGLRESKFIPPCG
+510 ATQIK
-524 GNPFRSTKNKPPA
+524 
-537 RVALFLLR
+537 
-545 PANAM
+545 
-550 PHCASCCALP
+550 
-560 RAVVYCT
+560 
-567 YLSPHRLHKG
+567 
-577 GLPVSTM
+577 
-584 LERRYRRQHLNCVR
+584 
-598 HITLDPK
+598 
-605 GRGVVRIHMIPPRED
+605 
-620 AENAPFLLL
+620 
-629 LNGSKLV
+629 
-636 PLNLSW
+636 
-642 AILLSCFMDRL
+642 DRL
-653 EPFAGLEITESDWNA
+653 
-668 MAAGAV
+668 
-674 ARTHKVYP
+674 
-682 FTSKERL
+682 
-689 AEDLQIMIES
+689 
-699 LVAIARGQEPE
+699 
-710 AEVAP
+710 
-715 LTLGEYAPE
+715 
-724 MTAPHRMDL
+724 
-733 MVSAMTR
+733 
-740 DGAWHCNQKCLHC
+740 
-753 YAAGQPLSDTPE
+753 
-765 LTTAQWKEVL
+765 
-775 DRLRAANIPQVTFT
+775 
-789 GGEPTLRA
+789 
-797 DLVELVDAAQWF
+797 
-809 VTRLNTN
+809 
-816 GRLLTPAL
+816 
-824 CQKLY
+824 
-829 DASLDSVQVTLYS
+829 
-842 HDKDIHNA
+842 
-850 LVGADGFDDTVAG
+850 
-863 IRAAVAAGLS
+863 
-873 VSVNTPLCSLNT
+873 
-885 AYDEMLRFVHGLG
+885 
-898 VRYVTCSGLI
+898 
-908 PSGGAVGDESRA
+908 
-920 TALTEQQLTDVL
+920 
-932 TKAVAVAEELEMEM
+932 
-946 DFTSPGWL
+946 
-954 KEETLRALGLTLVP
+954 
-968 SCGACLSNMAVA
+968 
-980 PDGGVIPCQS
+980 
-990 WLSSQPLGNI
+990 
-1000 LADDWD
+1000 
-1006 KIWQSERCAAI
+1006 
-1017 RAKSAKME
+1017 
-1025 QLCQLRESNREEG
+1025 
-1038 TLC
+1038 

>member
-34 RGLTVIDTY
+34 RGLTIIDTY

-87 SAVYKRELKRI
+87 SAVYKRELKRN

-179 IFEQYIKGESNAAIC
+179 IFEQYIKGESNAVIC

-234 VEGGMPAIISKD
+234 VEGGIPAIISKD

-329 DFTVRYILQEDV
+329 DFTVRYILQEEV

-360 SEVAFYEKKLADN
+360 SEIAFYEKKLADN

-402 EQAVILGELSFLK
+402 EQAVILGEISFLK
-415 GKHLAFTEDQIL
+415 GKRLAFTEDQIL

-461 DRLLI
+461 GRLLI

-488 EFDEGLVS
+488 EFDEGLV
-496 STKMKTVRKGGFHF
+496 G
-510 AVGLRESKFIPPCG
+510 
-524 GNPFRSTKNKPPA
+524 STKNKPPA

-545 PANAM
+545 PANAL

-653 EPFAGLEITESDWNA
+653 EPFAGLEITESDWSA

-682 FTSKERL
+682 FTPKERL

-699 LVAIARGQEPE
+699 LVAIARGQAPE

-885 AYDEMLRFVHGLG
+885 AYDEMLRVVHGLG

-932 TKAVAVAEELEMEM
+932 TKAVAATEELEIEL

-968 SCGACLSNMAVA
+968 SCGACLSNMAIA

-1017 RAKSAKME
+1017 RARSAKME